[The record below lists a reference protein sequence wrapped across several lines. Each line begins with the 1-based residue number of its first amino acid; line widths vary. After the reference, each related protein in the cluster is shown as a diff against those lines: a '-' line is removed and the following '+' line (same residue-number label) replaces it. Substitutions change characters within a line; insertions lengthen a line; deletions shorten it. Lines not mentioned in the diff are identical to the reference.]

1 MLINGLLAELDER
14 RIAQVV
20 GIPIDEARMRHALQS
35 NTVFSFAE
43 FDSAI
48 TDFYNYLF
56 TTYVSHGGSLPASE
70 ASSRAKE
77 ILEKEYRKKNGDIVM
92 AYNDG
97 HDGTNGGM
105 RTVLDTITHGVKM
118 AAIENYIRHLFDFH
132 VSPNDWTQKVEIIKQ
147 FISQCGVHLS
157 SSIRTEQPE
166 RYASNYIDL
175 IRSYV
180 DALQMTSSRI
190 RRF

>member
-20 GIPIDEARMRHALQS
+20 GIPIDEARMQFALQL
-35 NTVFSFAE
+35 NTVSSFAE
-43 FDSAI
+43 FDSVI
-48 TDFYNYLF
+48 TDFYNFLF
-56 TTYVSHGGSLPASE
+56 TTCVSHGGSLPASE

-77 ILEKEYRKKNGDIVM
+77 ILEKESRRKNGDIVM

-105 RTVLDTITHGVKM
+105 RTVLDTITEGVK
-118 AAIENYIRHLFDFH
+118 AAAVENHVRHAFDMH
-132 VSPNDWTQKVEIIKQ
+132 VAPNDWMQKVEIIRQ
-147 FISQCGVHLS
+147 FIVQCGPHLS
-157 SSIRTEQPE
+157 SIRSGQPE

-180 DALQMTSSRI
+180 DALQRTSTVF
-190 RRF
+190 RRL

>member
-20 GIPIDEARMRHALQS
+20 GIPIDEARGRYALQS
-35 NTVFSFAE
+35 NTVANFAE
-43 FDSAI
+43 FDSVI
-48 TDFYNYLF
+48 TNFYNYLF
-56 TTYVSHGGSLPASE
+56 TTCVSHGGTLPASE

-105 RTVLDTITHGVKM
+105 RTVLDTITQGVK
-118 AAIENYIRHLFDFH
+118 AAAVENHIRHAFDLY
-132 VSPNDWTQKVEIIKQ
+132 VEPNAWEQKVEIIRQ
-147 FISQCGVHLS
+147 FIAQCGSYLS
-157 SSIRTEQPE
+157 SSIRTDQAE
-166 RYASNYIDL
+166 RYASNYMDL
-175 IRSYV
+175 IRSYA
-180 DALQMTSSRI
+180 DALQRTSSNL
-190 RRF
+190 RRL